1 MKRLAFAACIAMAGC
16 AASPIEVAQQKC
28 AAEPDA
34 TRERCLVTTAQAE
47 HQKRQA
53 VAAALMGVQS
63 YANARAAGAQA
74 AADSYRPPIETTC
87 RQAPGGVTRCTTY

>member
-47 HQKRQA
+47 HQ
-53 VAAALMGVQS
+53 S